1 MPEKQLVLL
10 KSLLSRK
17 GSALGDL
24 TRQAQEFSRLTE
36 SLRALLPADLRPHI
50 LGVTRTAGRA
60 VILTDSAAWAS
71 RLRFLR
77 PQIEEALAQILDE
90 AVENVSI
97 KVRPPAGGTR
107 P

>member
-1 MPEKQLVLL
+1 MPEKRPVLL

-24 TRQAQEFSRLTE
+24 TRQAQEYGRLTE

-50 LGVTRTAGRA
+50 LGVTRTAGGA

-77 PQIEEALAQILDE
+77 PELGEALSQLLE
-90 AVENVSI
+90 APPASVDI
-97 KVRPPAGGTR
+97 KVRPPA
-107 P
+107 